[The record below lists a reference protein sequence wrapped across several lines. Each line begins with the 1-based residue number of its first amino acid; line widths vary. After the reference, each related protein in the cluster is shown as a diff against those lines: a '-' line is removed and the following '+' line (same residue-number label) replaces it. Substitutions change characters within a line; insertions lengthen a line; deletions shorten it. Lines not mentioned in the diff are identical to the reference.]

1 MPASAGFFI
10 WNNQAAEV
18 DEKGKKIEKRGNENE
33 LHEKITNAII
43 NTDVLFA

>member
-1 MPASAGFFI
+1 LPASAGFFI